1 MYEDV
6 LSFFTRRR
14 SIRSYLDKP
23 VEEEKVNV
31 LLQAAMAA
39 PSACNT
45 QPWEI
50 IVTRETVVLTALR
63 EALPMARYPA
73 PCAITVCGNTDL
85 CRNTKQMWVQDCSAA
100 MQNILLAATAL
111 GLGSLWIGVY
121 GVEPFV
127 RKVAKVM
134 NLPEHVVPLG
144 IAYVGYANETKEP
157 RTQYNEKRIYREQ
170 YDPVRKHKARP
181 KNLKRMNG

>member
-1 MYEDV
+1 MHEDV
-6 LSFFTRRR
+6 LSLFTRRR

-23 VEEEKVNV
+23 VEEDKIKV

-50 IVTRETVVLTALR
+50 IVTQEKQALAEIR
-63 EALPMARYPA
+63 EALPMARYNA

-111 GLGSLWIGVY
+111 GLGSLWVGVY

-127 RKVAKVM
+127 RKVADVM
-134 NLPEHVVPLG
+134 NLPDHVVPLG
-144 IAYVGYANETKEP
+144 IAYIGYAAEAKEP
-157 RTQYNEKRIYREQ
+157 RTQYNEKRIYRER
-170 YDPVRKHKARP
+170 YDTQRKHKARP
-181 KNLKRMNG
+181 KNLKRA

>member
-1 MYEDV
+1 M
-6 LSFFTRRR
+6 
-14 SIRSYLDKP
+14 
-23 VEEEKVNV
+23 EEEKIQII
-31 LLQAAMAA
+31 LEAAMSA

-50 IVTRETVVLTALR
+50 IVTQDQSVLEEIR
-63 EALPMARYPA
+63 EALPMARYHP
-73 PCAITVCGNTDL
+73 PCAITVCANTDL

-127 RKVAKVM
+127 RKVSAVM

-144 IAYVGYANETKEP
+144 IAYIGYANEAKEP
-157 RTQYNEKRIYREQ
+157 RTQYNEKRVYREK
-170 YDPVRKHKARP
+170 YDLTRKHKARP
-181 KNLKRMNG
+181 KNLKHR

>member
-1 MYEDV
+1 MYDEI
-6 LSFFTRRR
+6 LGFFTKRR
-14 SIRSYLDKP
+14 SIRSYQDKP
-23 VEEEKVNV
+23 VEEEKIKI

-50 IVTRETVVLTALR
+50 IVTQDQSVLEEIR
-63 EALPMARYPA
+63 EALPMARYIA
-73 PCAITVCGNTDL
+73 PCAITVCANTDL

-100 MQNILLAATAL
+100 LQNILLAATAL

-127 RKVAKVM
+127 RKVSKVM

-144 IAYVGYANETKEP
+144 LVYIGYANETKEP
-157 RTQYNEKRIYREQ
+157 RTQYNEKRVYREK
-170 YDPVRKHKARP
+170 YDLTRKHKSRP
-181 KNLKRMNG
+181 KNLKQR